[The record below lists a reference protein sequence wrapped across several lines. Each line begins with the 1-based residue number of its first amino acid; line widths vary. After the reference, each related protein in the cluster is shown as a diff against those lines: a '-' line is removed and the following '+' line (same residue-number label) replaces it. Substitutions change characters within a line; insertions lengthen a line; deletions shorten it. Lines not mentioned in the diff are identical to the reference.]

1 MTCIYKPQL
10 EKIRMNNR
18 RDAIYDSITFKK
30 LIGIFGIGAGLG
42 ILYFLIIYGIKP
54 LNVCDDSWLKSG
66 GDLSQHY
73 FGWCFYRN
81 SEWHRYIGMIDG
93 LMYPDQVCITYTDS
107 IPLLAIFFKILS
119 PILPETFQYF
129 GLWGLF
135 CFIMQ
140 GGLGAVLIRKATE
153 KWYLCG
159 IGAVFYITTVNM
171 LQRMFRHTSLGGQ
184 WLILAAIVIW
194 VYKPFFCTW
203 KRQLTAWAALLF
215 IAAYVHLYF
224 VPMIAVM
231 MFGFYLEDLL
241 SYKKAAVSR
250 KDPKQQII
258 QVQKETQQHQRLRGR
273 AGRLVRNGLLYISA
287 CVPALLG
294 LKILGSLEG
303 ASVVSDDGLG
313 TYSANLNA
321 LWNNQGNAV
330 GKILPVFE
338 TFDGQDEGLGYLGF
352 GMLVLAAAMAVYQ
365 IVIAVTRYKKR
376 GLMKKKTDKNMDV
389 PQDSEILQE
398 SLDMGNLKES
408 ERWLCRHAFGLT
420 LGIVLVVYAVLALSP
435 TVTFNDHKLFEV
447 PYPQWI
453 LKIWSIFR
461 ATGRFVWCI
470 DLLVITWTLMNAA
483 RIRVR
488 SAALAAMGIAA
499 VIQIYDLSPF
509 MYKRYVWF
517 VQAGSTELVLDD
529 EHWEVWGETYDHIQM
544 VPFQLAQADA
554 TCMFTLADF
563 AKDHDMTL
571 NFYVSARIDYDRVE
585 EVQRLNLEELAAGG
599 ADDTLYV
606 FMDEERALA
615 SGLELYY
622 VDDLI
627 IGITGR

>member
-10 EKIRMNNR
+10 EEIRMNNR

-241 SYKKAAVSR
+241 SYRKAVVSR
-250 KDPKQQII
+250 YDLKQKNSQN
-258 QVQKETQQHQRLRGR
+258 QQSNQKQEGCQRQKGDHTGAGDQGQEETQQHQRFRGR
-273 AGRLVRNGLLYISA
+273 AGRLVRNGFLYIEA
-287 CVPALLG
+287 CVPALIG
-294 LKILGSLEG
+294 LKVLGSLEG
-303 ASVVSDDGLG
+303 TSGMSDEGLG
-313 TYSANLNA
+313 TYSANLNV
-321 LWNNQGNAV
+321 LWNNQGSTV
-330 GKILPVFE
+330 GKILPVFK
-338 TFDGQDEGLGYLGF
+338 TFDGQYEGLGYLGF

-365 IVIAVTRYKKR
+365 IVIAVIGHHK
-376 GLMKKKTDKNMDV
+376 
-389 PQDSEILQE
+389 SEH
-398 SLDMGNLKES
+398 
-408 ERWLCRHAFGLT
+408 WLCRHAFGLT
-420 LGIVLVVYAVLALSP
+420 LGIVLVIYAVLALSP

-453 LKIWSIFR
+453 LRIWSIFR

-470 DLLVITWTLMNAA
+470 DLLIITWTLMNAA
-483 RIRVR
+483 RIRIR

-509 MYKRYVWF
+509 MYKRHVWF
-517 VQAGSTELVLDD
+517 AQADSTELVLDD
-529 EHWEVWGETYDHIQM
+529 EHWEVWGEAYDHIQM